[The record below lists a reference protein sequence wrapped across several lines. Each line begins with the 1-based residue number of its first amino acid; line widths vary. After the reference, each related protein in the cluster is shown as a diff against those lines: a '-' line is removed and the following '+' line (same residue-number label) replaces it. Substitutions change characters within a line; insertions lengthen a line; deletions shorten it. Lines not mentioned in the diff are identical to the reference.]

1 MRVLEIILPVFVML
15 LLGMACRK
23 WKLLTKSGI
32 ENMKML
38 VTNIMLPVAI
48 FHALATA
55 DYSAETGKLVGI
67 MFVMLVLSFGMGFLL
82 RPFMA
87 DTYRKYLPFMV
98 SVYEGGLMAYPLY
111 TSLCGQ
117 ENLSQIAVLDIA
129 GLLFGFSIYMG
140 LLGQVEN
147 GENINV
153 KKLCLG
159 ALKTPAFIA
168 SVLGIIAGLSKV
180 VVRLIESPFG
190 DTYLAVEEMLTTS
203 VTAIILIV
211 VGYSMELTPR
221 LLKPCLQ
228 TILLRIIVQATMA
241 AAVLF
246 AVHRLLGNNMLLDL
260 AIITYMSAPATF
272 SMQTFL
278 KKEEGSAY
286 VSTTNSMYCMVSIL
300 VYVVLAVV
308 VY

>member
-67 MFVMLVLSFGMGFLL
+67 MFVMLLLSFGMGFLL

-168 SVLGIIAGLSKV
+168 SVLGILAGLSKV
-180 VVRLIESPFG
+180 VVHLIDSPFG

-211 VGYSMELTPR
+211 VGYSMELTPK

-228 TILLRIIVQATMA
+228 TISLRIIVQATMA
-241 AAVLF
+241 VVVLF
-246 AVHRLLGNNMLLDL
+246 AVHRLLGNHMLLDL